1 MDTQRDHQKAAGLG
15 GVMEYPF
22 DFQSYIQERLRDIRD
37 LDERHFAK
45 EVLLNGMG
53 KAIQAMERKYED
65 LQERVYQEIEPE
77 HNRYEISMTVIDRRH
92 FDPTNHTLF
101 PVREEGLAKDGGGG
115 LGVEGRAGELYVGT
129 VFSQWDGPVEGEF
142 GGAVSVGAGEEP
154 RKAVFL
160 ARPSR
165 KYRKHIEA
173 LYDIFRANFIPWTTV
188 NTAYL
193 DRFYDIFLKLPQ
205 GEEKEMREP
214 LSWKDCEI
222 EFGGLGGGI
231 RYDMI
236 PVWNIERIVFKSTDF
251 VIPCIDGIYYE
262 HEFLT
267 ESMGGTDGYLI
278 EPNEE
283 ILEIRHE
290 KGRIIIKSL
299 RETFESWQALRLAQS
314 PTEYS
319 LDYRFPCLTNRKKDS
334 FFRRYS
340 GRHGGNLM
348 TKHDLFR
355 RIMELDIED
364 YMEVTGYQI
373 LEDAQAF
380 PIEEGMNWFIRDEL
394 FPMDQRKL
402 LVLEFKEKRPG
413 HFLNKGIIRFV
424 ISQMQL
430 EISEYRCVG
439 VTV

>member
-101 PVREEGLAKDGGGG
+101 PVREEDLAKDGGGG

-129 VFSQWDGPVEGEF
+129 VFSQWDG
-142 GGAVSVGAGEEP
+142 
-154 RKAVFL
+154 
-160 ARPSR
+160 PSR

-251 VIPCIDGIYYE
+251 G
-262 HEFLT
+262 
-267 ESMGGTDGYLI
+267 
-278 EPNEE
+278 
-283 ILEIRHE
+283 
-290 KGRIIIKSL
+290 IIIKSL